1 MDGHERTPLFDTNSD
16 HVCSESPGL
25 NKFDCIH
32 ICPNSDLPATS
43 ASFPPASKWQF
54 WRITSPS
61 NRFFL
66 LILISIIP
74 FGGHFV
80 KNGMS
85 SLEQFMLDDS
95 SYPLTSTMYGALI
108 AAVSIPNMVLP
119 FLGGRF
125 LDKHG
130 PQKVRLFLLWTC
142 IGQVIFSLGMQFKK
156 FWMAIL
162 GRILFGIGEGSVVV
176 GTRVLIASWFR
187 GEELTF
193 AMGVGVAITN
203 LSKMLSKATVAPIA
217 IYFQGYVQALWYG
230 FGVCLV
236 SVFVDMIVYGYTKR
250 IRYMVK
256 CFALEDLPIDSQSLW
271 VQNLVR
277 QERQMYQRS
286 PEAKPSSNL
295 IEKGVDAKEQKLYGE
310 QEADLRYGTDTQ
322 SRGYTRGSVHRFGCR
337 GRGYRHGRSQRVPYI
352 INPVLKFGR
361 FPSLP
366 SVFWTLVILHVV
378 FINVFHLFQNV
389 SSSYLYQ
396 RYHYS
401 MVKSGFISSLSHS
414 MVMFAPLIGY
424 LIGQDGQR
432 IAWIFLACTL
442 AILSYGL
449 LLFTDISPIVSMV
462 LMSIC
467 LSFTPTI
474 LMAAIPV
481 SVSTCRLGVAFGIVE
496 VTDAIGAALGNLV
509 IGYVRDFTGSYHADM
524 IILFI
529 LAWLTLLLT
538 FVLYCKGPFGG
549 CKAATAAE
557 KSNSATLC
565 ATKPCRS
572 RAFSMD
578 DDCSAQTA
586 ALNAAMALHEQNECR
601 DRCRG
606 I

>member
-1 MDGHERTPLFDTNSD
+1 
-16 HVCSESPGL
+16 
-25 NKFDCIH
+25 
-32 ICPNSDLPATS
+32 
-43 ASFPPASKWQF
+43 
-54 WRITSPS
+54 
-61 NRFFL
+61 
-66 LILISIIP
+66 
-74 FGGHFV
+74 
-80 KNGMS
+80 MS

-108 AAVSIPNMVLP
+108 SAVSIPNMFLP
-119 FLGGRF
+119 FIGGRF

-130 PQKVRLFLLWTC
+130 PDKVRLFLLWTC
-142 IGQVIFSLGMQFKK
+142 IGQVIFALGMQFKK
-156 FWMAIL
+156 IWMAIV

-217 IYFQGYVQALWYG
+217 IYFEGYVQALWYG

-236 SVFVDMIVYGYTKR
+236 SVFVDMIVYGYTKQV
-250 IRYMVK
+250 RYMIK
-256 CFALEDLPIDSQSLW
+256 CFAQKDLPLDSQSLW

-277 QERQMYQRS
+277 QERQKYQQWTGDTL
-286 PEAKPSSNL
+286 PSTFT
-295 IEKGVDAKEQKLYGE
+295 EKDGGYKEQNMRGE
-310 QEADLRYGTDTQ
+310 QEPDLPYGTET
-322 SRGYTRGSVHRFGCR
+322 RLRAYTRGSAHRFGCR

-352 INPVLKFGR
+352 INPELKFGR

-366 SVFWTLVILHVV
+366 SVFWTLVILHVL

-389 SSSYLYQ
+389 SSSFLYQ

-401 MVKSGFISSLSHS
+401 IVKSGFISSLSHS

-424 LIGQDGQR
+424 LIDQDGQR
-432 IAWIFLACTL
+432 IAWIFLACAL

-462 LMSIC
+462 IMSIC

-474 LMAAIPV
+474 LMAAIPIT
-481 SVSTCRLGVAFGIVE
+481 VSTCRLGVAFGIVE
-496 VTDAIGAALGNLV
+496 ITDAIGAALGNLV
-509 IGYVRDFTGSYHADM
+509 IGYVRDVTGSYHADM
-524 IILFI
+524 IVLFV

-538 FVLYCKGPFGG
+538 FVLYCQGQFGA
-549 CKAATAAE
+549 CKPATVIE
-557 KSNSATLC
+557 NSDSTTLC
-565 ATKPCRS
+565 ATKQCRS

-578 DDCSAQTA
+578 DDCTAQTA
-586 ALNAAMALHEQNECR
+586 ALGATMALQEQNECI

-606 I
+606 MYRSVLRSTYY